1 MRRSDWYGS
10 VTVSD
15 TVGALETGER
25 SSSVRRFV
33 LFAAMAAIVMICG
46 LHPVSAAH
54 GPELMVGG
62 LPAQSAEQQQLFASA
77 AADQLSAHHDEAA
90 VDDPGAPHP
99 DHDAPVCHDAGSNDE
114 STLTAR
120 GDRAAVPDVVAEAG
134 IDVRVVAG
142 PRAPPW
148 IVGAVET
155 APARPQGGRHH
166 LTLAQISR
174 T

>member
-1 MRRSDWYGS
+1 M
-10 VTVSD
+10 SD
-15 TVGALETGER
+15 TVGELKAHGLAVG
-25 SSSVRRFV
+25 VRRFV
-33 LFAAMAAIVMICG
+33 LFVALSAIVLICG
-46 LHPVSAAH
+46 LHPVASAH
-54 GPELMVGG
+54 GPELVVGG
-62 LPAQSAEQQQLFASA
+62 PPAQSASQQFASA
-77 AADQLSAHHDEAA
+77 AVDQSSDHHDEAGTEGS
-90 VDDPGAPHP
+90 GAPHP
-99 DHDAPVCHDAGSNDE
+99 DHDAPVCHDAGSHDE

-120 GDRAAVPDVVAEAG
+120 GDRPAVPDVVAGAG